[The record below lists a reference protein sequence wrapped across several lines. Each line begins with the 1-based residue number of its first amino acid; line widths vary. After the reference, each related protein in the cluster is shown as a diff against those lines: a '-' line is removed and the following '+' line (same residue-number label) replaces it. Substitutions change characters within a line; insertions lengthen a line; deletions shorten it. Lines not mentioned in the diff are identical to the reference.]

1 MLQDIGLTK
10 HFNLVVESLN
20 IQLVE
25 HETDPGSMA
34 NKEELD
40 GLRKILLAQ
49 AKQQRGLLVKL
60 RGNVER
66 QEDFH
71 IELGYL
77 RQTLRDPMEYISA
90 SSIGMGCMRWGKNL
104 QWIRRR
110 GRRSMLLLLMDKRQS
125 R

>member
-1 MLQDIGLTK
+1 MFDVGLTK

>member
-77 RQTLRDPMEYISA
+77 RQTLRDPMEY
-90 SSIGMGCMRWGKNL
+90 SSQLHWNGVYEVGEE
-104 QWIRRR
+104 
-110 GRRSMLLLLMDKRQS
+110 STMDKAKRKEKYAPTADG
-125 R
+125 

>member
-34 NKEELD
+34 TKEELD

>member
-1 MLQDIGLTK
+1 VLQDIGLTK